1 MGLTDVEVL
10 HLQPDD
16 SSAAVRQRVKGAEGR
31 RLVLVVPQ
39 NCPGLDSLVDLKLL
53 AREAVA
59 SDKEVALVTRDRVLK
74 ELAGTLGFRTF
85 ATVKRAEGAK
95 WKSSP
100 AVARASLR
108 VPARERL
115 PGRALSVAAG
125 ADAVGVGERVVLS
138 VALVAMLAFAALIL
152 IVFGPSATVIL
163 EPATYPISTSFTV
176 TAQPDVESVDFVGLR
191 IPARVVEMELVGN
204 YRLATTAVRGE
215 PTAKAKGEVVF
226 TNRAPQA
233 TTVLSDTIVTTSAG
247 TTIRFRTTD
256 PVNVPAGVG
265 RRARAPIE
273 ALEPGPS
280 GNVPAYSINRVEG
293 PMDRQVNVINVD
305 PTEGGGVS
313 EVRYVTNADKEQ
325 LRESSVQQ
333 LRAEGYDALAAD
345 LTGEEFLP
353 IESVMTFVLS
363 ETYDKFPDE
372 VADSL
377 GLHMRALVRGTVID
391 REDVEAVGWRMLQF
405 EVRDGFQLLSEEA
418 EYRIEEIGDVDYDGT
433 LTLQGRAE
441 GVSWVEVE
449 ELEVRA
455 GVRGKSV
462 ASAEEYLARHLSLE
476 REPSVRVS
484 PAWWG
489 RVPWLPFRISVVVL
503 SEQGATE

>member
-1 MGLTDVEVL
+1 MTDVEVL
-10 HLQPDD
+10 NLEPDD
-16 SSAAVRQRVKGAEGR
+16 SSAAVRERVKGAEGR
-31 RLVLVVPQ
+31 RLVMVVPQ

-53 AREAVA
+53 ARQVVA
-59 SDKEVALVTRDRVLK
+59 SDKEVALVTRDRVVK
-74 ELAGTLGFRTF
+74 EWAGGLGFRTF
-85 ATVKRAEGAK
+85 ASVKSAQRAK
-95 WKSSP
+95 WKGSP
-100 AVARASLR
+100 AGARASLG
-108 VPARERL
+108 VAVGERL
-115 PGRALSVAAG
+115 PGRAISVRARS
-125 ADAVGVGERVVLS
+125 DTLGVGERVVLS
-138 VALVAMLAFAALIL
+138 VAFVAMLVFASLIL
-152 IVFGPSATVIL
+152 IVIGPSATVIL

-176 TAQPDVESVDFVGLR
+176 TADPDLESVDFVSLR
-191 IPARVVEMELVGN
+191 VPARVVEMELVGN
-204 YRLATTAVRGE
+204 DRIPTTAVRGE
-215 PTAKAKGEVVF
+215 PDAKAKGEVVF

-256 PVNVPAGVG
+256 PVDLPAGVG
-265 RRARAPIE
+265 IRARAPIE
-273 ALEPGPS
+273 AIEPGPR
-280 GNVPAYSINRVEG
+280 GNVAAYSINRVEG
-293 PMDRQVNVINVD
+293 PMDRQVNVINVA
-305 PTEGGGVS
+305 PTQGGGMS

-325 LRESSVQQ
+325 LRESSVQR
-333 LRAEGYDALAAD
+333 LREEGYDALAAE

-353 IESVMTFVLS
+353 LESVMTFVLS

-391 REDVEAVGWRMLQF
+391 REDVEALGWRMLQF
-405 EVRDGFQLLSEEA
+405 EVRDGFQLLSDEA

-433 LTLQGRAE
+433 LTFQGRAE
-441 GVSWVEVE
+441 GVSWVEIE

-462 ASAEEYLARHLSLE
+462 TSAEEYLARHLSLV

-503 SEQGATE
+503 SEQGGAD